1 MKKITGVFALTVILT
16 TAAQAS
22 LNLGLSVLFD
32 NNDLDSGVGVAIPQ
46 VGWQFTD
53 NNYFNHTLETE
64 LMFLSQDGTLNSV
77 HYDGK
82 SVPLMLNYRLDWNP
96 NDLLG
101 IYGGLGLGISFNS
114 MDAFED
120 QTFEADGV
128 TLKDEATASDI
139 GDTSFAYQ
147 LQLGASLTFAEHFR
161 VNLGYRYLNTG
172 DQEGSS
178 TRPTKLAVD
187 GARNI
192 IDLGLR
198 YKW

>member
-1 MKKITGVFALTVILT
+1 MKKITAVFALTVILT

-64 LMFLSQDGTLNSV
+64 LMFLSQDGTIKNV

-96 NDLLG
+96 NEILG
-101 IYGGLGLGISFNS
+101 LYGGFGLGISFNS
-114 MDAFED
+114 MDAHED
-120 QTFEADGV
+120 AVPPNPALT
-128 TLKDEATASDI
+128 TDI

-161 VNLGYRYLNTG
+161 VNLGYRHLNTG
-172 DQEGSS
+172 DQEGLS

-187 GARNI
+187 GAHNI
-192 IDLGLR
+192 IDLGFR